1 MRLQLF
7 ALILIALAV
16 GYAGGRYLQPA
27 EVKTEIKE
35 VEKVVE
41 KIKKDIVIVEREVRN
56 PDGTVV
62 VDRRTEDRS
71 EEAVRRD
78 SRRSEEII
86 VSMPAKWRAGVDV
99 KASLTNFVPQ
109 YGATVGYRAFGPV
122 WVEASGYQDGTAV
135 IRGVW
140 EF

>member
-1 MRLQLF
+1 MSTFVARKSGQNRF
-7 ALILIALAV
+7 KVSEIISWENGKPKTQSVPKTSWQALGFRPEMSL
-16 GYAGGRYLQPA
+16 
-27 EVKTEIKE
+27 
-35 VEKVVE
+35 
-41 KIKKDIVIVEREVRN
+41 
-56 PDGTVV
+56 
-62 VDRRTEDRS
+62 